1 MVCEIMTFFC
11 FLSLTIGW
19 TLLGVA
25 LAVFIICGAM
35 AFFIINSA
43 LKETAEKRRQ
53 EDEKRKQEDE
63 EKRKQKAL
71 ETEQRTL
78 AYNAAK
84 NELIS
89 KYGQPDK
96 TIIFE
101 NLNLDKE
108 IVAFGEANRVWIL
121 GRDLSM
127 GDILSC
133 SFNDDQQIE
142 KGNISYETK
151 TNTGNM
157 AKRAI
162 VGGVLTG
169 GVGAAIGGATATKE
183 TTVKQANDKVIHDY
197 TVIININSLSEPIIR
212 IPLGADGAKA
222 NEIVGLMNV
231 IISRKNNN

>member
-11 FLSLTIGW
+11 FLYLTMGW
-19 TLLGVA
+19 MHLGVA

-43 LKETAEKRRQ
+43 LKETKEKRKQ
-53 EDEKRKQEDE
+53 EDEKRKQEED
-63 EKRKQKAL
+63 EKRKQKEL
-71 ETEQRTL
+71 ETEQRSL

-84 NELIS
+84 DKLIS